1 MKIKPGYMLRKVV
14 DIHVIIG
21 IGDENYAPNQI
32 MSLNETGAFLWRILE
47 DGAERDQLVERLV
60 SEYDVDTHTAEAD
73 VDAFLSSLREKALIA
88 E

>member
-1 MKIKPGYMLRKVV
+1 MKTKSGYMLRKVV
-14 DIHVIIG
+14 DIYVIIG

-47 DGAERDQLVERLV
+47 NGAERDELVEKLAA
-60 SEYDVDTHTAEAD
+60 EYDVDMRTAAAD
-73 VDAFLSSLREKALIA
+73 TDVFLKKLREKALIA

>member
-14 DIHVIIG
+14 EIYVIIG

-32 MSLNETGAFLWRILE
+32 MSLNETGVFLWRILE
-47 DGAERDQLVERLV
+47 EGAERDQLVARLLA
-60 SEYDVDTHTAEAD
+60 EYDVDEQTATAD
-73 VDAFLSSLREKALIA
+73 VDAFLTSLREKALIA

>member
-1 MKIKPGYMLRKVV
+1 MKIKPGFMLRKVV
-14 DIHVIIG
+14 DVYVIIG

-47 DGAERDQLVERLV
+47 DGADRGKLLASLL
-60 SEYDVDTHTAEAD
+60 SEYDVDEQTAARD
-73 VDAFLSSLREKALIA
+73 VDAFLDSLREKALIV

>member
-14 DIHVIIG
+14 DVYVIIG
-21 IGDENYAPNQI
+21 IGGEAYTPNQI

-47 DGAERDQLVERLV
+47 NGAEREQLVESLL
-60 SEYDVDTHTAEAD
+60 SEYDVDAQTATAD
-73 VDAFLSSLREKALIA
+73 VDTFLASLREKALIA